1 MTATKEQ
8 EKLDS
13 FCQANK
19 IEIGKIRWK
28 VRGDKGV
35 RVSLDK
41 KDLSQGSWGLLSVAV
56 QFALKEVGLSADI
69 TFRESKKSLDIIL
82 ER

>member
-1 MTATKEQ
+1 MTSAKEQ
-8 EKLDS
+8 DRLDG
-13 FCQANK
+13 FCKSNK
-19 IEIGKIRWK
+19 IEIGKIKWK

-35 RVSLDK
+35 KVSLDK

-56 QFALKEVGLSADI
+56 QFALKEIGLVADI
-69 TFRESKKSLDIIL
+69 TFREDKKSLDIIV